1 MGTGSLHLTYKISMV
16 QTAVVSILDDAR
28 LFFSAQT
35 DFAALQDNFDFL
47 NPSNRHW
54 SHSCKYSEKEPHD
67 AWCNDADTY
76 LKVGFLILYCILSWC
91 DDGFQ
96 GSTFEFIWTKNCK
109 KKLSQRNLHKEEKK
123 VMKRKENKGQSR
135 WKNDHFF
142 RSFIW
147 NCKKMFL
154 LCRTKNGEKIKNGC
168 QK

>member
-1 MGTGSLHLTYKISMV
+1 MKDFKALLLSLFGRKI
-16 QTAVVSILDDAR
+16 A
-28 LFFSAQT
+28 
-35 DFAALQDNFDFL
+35 
-47 NPSNRHW
+47 
-54 SHSCKYSEKEPHD
+54 
-67 AWCNDADTY
+67 
-76 LKVGFLILYCILSWC
+76 
-91 DDGFQ
+91 
-96 GSTFEFIWTKNCK
+96 

>member
-1 MGTGSLHLTYKISMV
+1 M
-16 QTAVVSILDDAR
+16 
-28 LFFSAQT
+28 T
-35 DFAALQDNFDFL
+35 DFKALL
-47 NPSNRHW
+47 
-54 SHSCKYSEKEPHD
+54 
-67 AWCNDADTY
+67 
-76 LKVGFLILYCILSWC
+76 LSLF
-91 DDGFQ
+91 GRK
-96 GSTFEFIWTKNCK
+96 IAK